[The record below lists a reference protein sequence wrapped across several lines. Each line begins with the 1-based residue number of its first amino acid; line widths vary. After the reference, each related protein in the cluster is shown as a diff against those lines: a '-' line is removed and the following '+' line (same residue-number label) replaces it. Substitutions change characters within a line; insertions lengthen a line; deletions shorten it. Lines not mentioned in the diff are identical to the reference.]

1 MLPHRVQRRPA
12 GGFTMVELAVS
23 VTILGLLFGLV
34 GMIQM
39 RGNVAS
45 EEALA
50 RASTEARARRA
61 LDQVAA
67 QLTGIG
73 RTLLFPDPTTNF
85 GASTTTFQHPTGV
98 SALGVVTWDTP
109 SRIEILLDPREIN
122 NGVDDDG
129 DGLVD
134 ERRLMWTRN
143 VGAGNQQS
151 VTLSNGIPEL
161 MPGETAGNA
170 LDDNG
175 NGILDEAGFNIRRV
189 GDLLTVRL
197 SVQQAFGDGQMATST
212 METSIVLHN

>member
-1 MLPHRVQRRPA
+1 MLPPRAKRRLA
-12 GGFTMVELAVS
+12 GGFTLVELAVS

-34 GMIQM
+34 GMIQK
-39 RGNVAS
+39 RGNDAS
-45 EEALA
+45 GEALA
-50 RASTEARARRA
+50 RASTEARVRRA
-61 LDQVAA
+61 LDGLAEH
-67 QLTGIG
+67 LTGVG

-98 SALGVVTWDTP
+98 SNLGVVTWDTP
-109 SRIEILLDPREIN
+109 SRIELLLDPRDAD
-122 NGVDDDG
+122 NGLDDDG

-134 ERRLMWTRN
+134 ERRLVWTRN

-151 VTLSNGIPEL
+151 ATLCNGVPEL
-161 MPGETAGNA
+161 MPGEIVNA

-175 NGILDEAGFNIRRV
+175 NGVVDEAGFNIRRV

>member
-1 MLPHRVQRRPA
+1 MQPRRAQRRLS

-23 VTILGLLFGLV
+23 LAILGLLFGLV

-39 RGNVAS
+39 RGNDAS
-45 EEALA
+45 DDALA

-61 LDQVAA
+61 LDRVAEL
-67 QLTGIG
+67 LTGVG
-73 RTLLFPDPTTNF
+73 RTFLNPDPNTNF
-85 GASTTTFQHPTGV
+85 GASSMTFQHPTGV
-98 SALGVVTWDTP
+98 SALGLVTWDTP
-109 SRIEILLDPREIN
+109 SRLEILLDPRETD
-122 NGVDDDG
+122 NGIDDDG

-134 ERRLMWTRN
+134 ERRLVWTRN

-151 VTLSNGIPEL
+151 VTLCSGIPEL
-161 MPGETAGNA
+161 MPGETVNV

-175 NGILDEAGFNIRRV
+175 NGVVDEAGFNIRRV